1 MLQSILQLMDQN
13 SIAKMFLLV
22 IAIIGILNAAKHYLI
37 WQYKKKLIQ
46 PEICD
51 YLKNIGNMAE
61 CTHQKYKDK
70 YIMSEN
76 SCRGCRGKTVA
87 NSTERAEMYTKSQGK
102 ITSIIIVCAN
112 LGTALLPYLSILFTL
127 IVAAFVTA
135 KTKP

>member
-51 YLKNIGNMAE
+51 YLRNE
-61 CTHQKYKDK
+61 QKCIQKVK
-70 YIMSEN
+70 
-76 SCRGCRGKTVA
+76 GK
-87 NSTERAEMYTKSQGK
+87 
-102 ITSIIIVCAN
+102 
-112 LGTALLPYLSILFTL
+112 
-127 IVAAFVTA
+127 
-135 KTKP
+135 

>member
-1 MLQSILQLMDQN
+1 MDQN

-22 IAIIGILNAAKHYLI
+22 IAIIGILNAAKHYII

-76 SCRGCRGKTVA
+76 TMTPFILLMKSSSTIRNVLSQRTKRRKSMLLVISKYKKTYKE
-87 NSTERAEMYTKSQGK
+87 SFHLQ
-102 ITSIIIVCAN
+102 
-112 LGTALLPYLSILFTL
+112 
-127 IVAAFVTA
+127 
-135 KTKP
+135 